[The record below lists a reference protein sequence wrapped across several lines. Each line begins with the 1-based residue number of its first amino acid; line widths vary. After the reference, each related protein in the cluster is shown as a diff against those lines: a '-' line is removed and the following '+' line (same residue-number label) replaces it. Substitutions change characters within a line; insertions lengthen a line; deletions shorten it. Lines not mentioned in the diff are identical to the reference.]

1 MGLGKASPNPLIRA
15 ESFTQSL
22 LDGAER
28 SLMGHYERC
37 AIALQTQ
44 GCTSPPP
51 AFCVSVAGPISR
63 VPVLSAYAH
72 KPEPSQEHPPAS
84 REAADQ
90 GTYRV
95 YAQWGEVGL
104 KLASMRRHCLRWCLH
119 RSLTGWPSSWG
130 FGLCGAPKRGQMVAA
145 IQRALVLTPILEH
158 PPSHIDQDG
167 WDKEIPKHSMNHLH
181 YDRNR
186 R

>member
-1 MGLGKASPNPLIRA
+1 MGR
-15 ESFTQSL
+15 
-22 LDGAER
+22 
-28 SLMGHYERC
+28 YERC
-37 AIALQTQ
+37 AIALQIQ

-63 VPVLSAYAH
+63 VPVLSAYAQR
-72 KPEPSQEHPPAS
+72 PEPSQEHPPAS

-119 RSLTGWPSSWG
+119 RSLTGLPSSWG
-130 FGLCGAPKRGQMVAA
+130 FGLCGAPKRGQMVALSKALFQLASQSDEIWRFDSKYA
-145 IQRALVLTPILEH
+145 IDCGMSR
-158 PPSHIDQDG
+158 
-167 WDKEIPKHSMNHLH
+167 
-181 YDRNR
+181 
-186 R
+186 